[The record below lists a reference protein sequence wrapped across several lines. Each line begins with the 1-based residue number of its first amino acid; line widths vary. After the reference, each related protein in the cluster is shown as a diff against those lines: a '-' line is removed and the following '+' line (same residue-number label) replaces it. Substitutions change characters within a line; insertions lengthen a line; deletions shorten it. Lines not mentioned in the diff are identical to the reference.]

1 MGHLG
6 WTDRTKV
13 LDWLYHHPSSVH
25 GDAAVIMAR
34 AERETRRRAR
44 EGAWREARDL
54 VRPYTAHWEKR
65 WGAQASDDFVANEIF
80 PTLARVLRQSER
92 HVKHGDHV
100 ELVGK
105 ELTSVLEPD
114 ALEAIADWAVEV
126 GEQEH
131 HRVWQEIVQYT
142 RTQARELLRDDP
154 PAAGSQT
161 AQPTNFA
168 AKAARMTRLLEREFD
183 NRSRLSG

>member
-1 MGHLG
+1 
-6 WTDRTKV
+6 
-13 LDWLYHHPSSVH
+13 
-25 GDAAVIMAR
+25 MAR

-54 VRPYTAHWEKR
+54 VRPYTTHWEQR
-65 WGAQASDDFVANEIF
+65 WGAQASNDFVANEIF
-80 PTLARVLRQSER
+80 PTLARILRQSER
-92 HVKHGDHV
+92 HVKHGDHL

-131 HRVWQEIVQYT
+131 HRVWQEIVEYT
-142 RTQARELLRDDP
+142 RTEARALLRDDKSP
-154 PAAGSQT
+154 GGSQ
-161 AQPTNFA
+161 AVRPANFA
-168 AKAARMTRLLEREFD
+168 ATAARITRLLAREFD
-183 NRSRLSG
+183 HRSRLSG